1 MCVNYVQILHYFIEG
16 IWASTNVDILGG
28 TEKGLKTNTLQVYQ
42 MTIFAFCSV
51 KFSLFDWFY

>member
-1 MCVNYVQILHYFIEG
+1 MQILHYFIEG